1 MLDQA
6 GLTQIM
12 ILTEIFD
19 KNEKPSDISR
29 KIGITIQGVQYHTKI
44 MKEKGL
50 LDPNGRITESGFD
63 YLYSGLNDFRD
74 FVQESMAKLDNVLV
88 WEAIAMENLK
98 DGERASLTMK
108 EGYLYATNRK
118 LEGATG
124 VVMKSTSKGDI
135 AGITQVKG
143 IIDLT
148 LGTVSIMVVPDVEN
162 IRDMEE
168 IRKKVDLFI
177 RDSPKDKIG
186 VLGEEA
192 MVVAKKL
199 ELEPELEFAPL
210 ESAFEAS
217 NRGISSQVITSNRR
231 FHFIL
236 QTLIELQRKN
246 PKTELKI
253 NYI

>member
-6 GLTQIM
+6 GLSRIM

-19 KNEKPSDISR
+19 GNEKPSDISR

-50 LDPNGRITESGFD
+50 LDPGGKITEKGFD
-63 YLYSGLNDFRD
+63 YLYSGLSSFRD
-74 FVQESMAKLDNVLV
+74 FVMEGLVKLDNVLV
-88 WEAIAMENLK
+88 WEAIAMEDLK
-98 DGERASLTMK
+98 DGERVSLTMK
-108 EGYLYATNRK
+108 DGYLYATSSKN
-118 LEGATG
+118 EGATG
-124 VVMKSTSKGDI
+124 IVMKDASTGDI

-143 IIDLT
+143 IIGLNI
-148 LGTVSIMVVPDVEN
+148 GKISIIVIPDVEN
-162 IRDMEE
+162 ISKIHEVS
-168 IRKKVDLFI
+168 KKVDSFM
-177 RDSPKDKIG
+177 KDYQLDTIG

-199 ELEPELEFAPL
+199 GLEPRLEFAPL

-217 NRGISSQVITSNRR
+217 NRGISSHVITSSRR
-231 FHFIL
+231 FHFAL
-236 QTLIELQRKN
+236 QALMELQRKN